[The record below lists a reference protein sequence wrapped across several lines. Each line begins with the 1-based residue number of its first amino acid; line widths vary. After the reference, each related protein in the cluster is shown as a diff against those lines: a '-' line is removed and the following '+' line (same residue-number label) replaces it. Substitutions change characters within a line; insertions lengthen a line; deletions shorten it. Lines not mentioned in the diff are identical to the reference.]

1 MSSIQIKLTDDN
13 KKPAL
18 STGFIG
24 EEELAHGLTNAF

>member
-18 STGFIG
+18 SAGFLL
-24 EEELAHGLTNAF
+24 EKKD